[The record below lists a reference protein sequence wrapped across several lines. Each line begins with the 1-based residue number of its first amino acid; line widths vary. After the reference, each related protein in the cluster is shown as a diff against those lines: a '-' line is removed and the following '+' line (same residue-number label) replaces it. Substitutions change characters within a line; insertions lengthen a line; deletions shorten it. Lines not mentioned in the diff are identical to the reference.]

1 VSTIRAVFQG
11 WSLRLRY
18 FTSSLD
24 PTLLAVLGA
33 LGVVGLITLYSA
45 AHDHPGNHFSGQ
57 LRNFVLA
64 FVVMLFFASL
74 PPRILMRMA
83 IPVYVVGVVSL
94 LAVLA
99 VGVSAKGAQRWLNLG
114 FTRVQPAEIMKLG
127 VPLMLAWYFDRRAGV
142 IRTRDFLF
150 AALLVLVPVALIAK
164 QPDLGT
170 ALLVLAAGFFVIFFA
185 GLPWRWLITLLVLS
199 MAAMPVVWSVL
210 HDYQRNRVLTLLDPS
225 KDPLGKGFH
234 TLQSMI
240 AIGSGGVLGKGWM
253 NGTQTHLEFI
263 PERTTDFIF
272 AVFSEEFGL
281 IGNIILV
288 GLFLILVARGL
299 AIAGNAATPFTRLL
313 GGSIAMILFTY
324 AFVNMGMVSG
334 ILPVVGVPLPLIS
347 YGGTALVTIGMAC
360 GMLMTIQ
367 RHRTLVQS

>member
-1 VSTIRAVFQG
+1 MRHYLTG
-11 WSLRLRY
+11 LLLRLRA
-18 FTSSLD
+18 FTASLD
-24 PTLLAVLGA
+24 PTLLAVLSA

-45 AHDHPGNHFSGQ
+45 AYDYPGSNFSGQ
-57 LRNFVLA
+57 LRNFALA
-64 FVVMLFFASL
+64 GLILLGFASV
-74 PPRILMRMA
+74 PPRLLVRLA
-83 IPVYVVGVVSL
+83 IPVYVLGLLSL
-94 LAVLA
+94 IAVLLF
-99 VGVSAKGAQRWLNLG
+99 GVSAKGAQRWLNLG

-127 VPLMLAWYFDRRAGV
+127 VPLMLAWYFDRRAGR
-142 IRTRDFLF
+142 IRAVDFLVAF
-150 AALLVLVPVALIAK
+150 LVVAVPVALIAK

-170 ALLVLAAGFFVIFFA
+170 ALLVFAAGFFAIFFA
-185 GLPWRWLITLLVLS
+185 GLPWRWLIA
-199 MAAMPVVWSVL
+199 MAASALAMMPVVWGML

-225 KDPLGKGFH
+225 SDPLGKGFH

-253 NGTQTHLEFI
+253 NGTQAHLEFI

-281 IGNIILV
+281 IGNVILLI
-288 GLFLILVARGL
+288 LFLILVARAL
-299 AIAGNAATPFTRLL
+299 AIAGNAGTTFSRLL
-313 GGSIAMILFTY
+313 GASIAMILFTY
-324 AFVNMGMVSG
+324 VFVNMGMVSG

-360 GMLMTIQ
+360 GMLLTIQ